1 MFTVSSQIMWLNS
14 EQLKSRECIMILIV
28 FISCSIKLFHI
39 LPEKYR
45 TCLVSSLK
53 CTVSCIAVYMDV
65 FLQVLKVS
73 CIRDLLQFSFIFNK
87 IRSMKLALLSM

>member
-1 MFTVSSQIMWLNS
+1 
-14 EQLKSRECIMILIV
+14 MILIV
-28 FISCSIKLFHI
+28 FISCSIKLFHR
-39 LPEKYR
+39 LSETYR
-45 TCLVSSLK
+45 TCLVCYLK

-87 IRSMKLALLSM
+87 IRSMKLALLGM